1 MFNLTYNTNM
11 KIKKTFFLFGIST
24 LLLSSCVSSTY
35 MVTDNPVGTKTGVA
49 NMSIFGVDKDISLE
63 KAASNGKITKIGT
76 VETRTTM
83 FILPFVKTTVTGE

>member
-1 MFNLTYNTNM
+1 M
-11 KIKKTFFLFGIST
+11 KLKRSMVLLGISS
-24 LLLSSCVSSTY
+24 LLFSSCVTSTY

-49 NMSIFGVDKDISLE
+49 RMSLIGIDKDVSLE